1 MWEKDGEMINCEII
15 GFSPW
20 VDLGPLTAEQLRKG
34 GINASYIQP
43 PDASS
48 RMAEGNFECLMFG
61 HGGSVRDPYFTMK
74 LYQSSSV
81 NIPGGHQV
89 NFYHWENATW
99 DELTDKIA
107 QTHPDETDTIME
119 YYHDAM
125 EIWIDEL
132 PDVPILEFYHR
143 IVMSREYWDGWPV
156 DRGPKQDS
164 YVNEASW
171 HLTWGLVL
179 HKLTAVQ

>member
-1 MWEKDGEMINCEII
+1 VLKEK
-15 GFSPW
+15 
-20 VDLGPLTAEQLRKG
+20 R
-34 GINASYIQP
+34 
-43 PDASS
+43 SS
-48 RMAEGNFECLMFG
+48 RSAERIIQ

-89 NFYHWENATW
+89 NFYHWENETW

-107 QTHPDETDTIME
+107 ATHPDEVDTIME

-125 EIWIDEL
+125 EIWIEEL

-143 IVMSREYWDGWPV
+143 IVMSRENWDGWPT
-156 DRGPKQDS
+156 DQGDS

-171 HLTWGLVL
+171 HLTWSLVL
-179 HKLTAVQ
+179 HKLTAVK